1 MEHLLMK
8 TITLAATLLV
18 LSAGA
23 AAAQGMPRPDAN
35 GDGKVTLAEFKASRV
50 AMMMRGDA
58 NKDGKL
64 SKAEFETAAKRRAE
78 MGGDAGRPAGGPM
91 GASGPG
97 GGGGGRMFGM
107 LDANNDGFL
116 TRAEI
121 EKMVERRF
129 SRMDVNGDGSLSQA
143 ELQAGRRG
151 PMGGQGGAGR

>member
-1 MEHLLMK
+1 MK
-8 TITLAATLLV
+8 TITLAAAVLA

-23 AAAQGMPRPDAN
+23 ATAQGMARPDAN

-50 AMMMRGDA
+50 AMMLRGDA

-64 SKAEFETAAKRRAE
+64 SKAELEAAAARRPQGAE
-78 MGGDAGRPAGGPM
+78 GK
-91 GASGPG
+91 
-97 GGGGGRMFGM
+97 GGGGRMFG
-107 LDANNDGFL
+107 LVDANNDGFL

-129 SRMDVNGDGSLSQA
+129 SRMDVNGDGVLSAA
-143 ELQAGRRG
+143 EAQAGRRG

>member
-1 MEHLLMK
+1 MK
-8 TITLAATLLV
+8 TMTIAAALLA

-23 AAAQGMPRPDAN
+23 ATAQGMAKPDTN
-35 GDGKVTLAEFKASRV
+35 GDGKVTLAEFKSARV
-50 AMMMRGDA
+50 GMMMRADA

-64 SKAEFETAAKRRAE
+64 SKAELDAVAAKRKAAGGGE
-78 MGGDAGRPAGGPM
+78 GMGGGG
-91 GASGPG
+91 A
-97 GGGGGRMFGM
+97 GGGRMFGM

-116 TRAEI
+116 TRPEI

-143 ELQAGRRG
+143 ELQAGRKG